1 MRKLKFHMKKLTL
14 AFATM
19 CKNEEHIIEKTLNA
33 IAPYVDYIVV
43 SDTGST
49 DKTLDIVKN
58 FLENTKIPGEIF
70 EDKWEGFDKNKT
82 LMMQHVFNKTDYV
95 LHLDADDILSGNFEF
110 NIDNN
115 QYDAYLMTLRREAQ
129 TFKAITI
136 YNNKLTWKFC
146 GVAHTGLKCIEKKH
160 FSIGDL
166 SDKGY
171 IIADAL
177 GSRIFDP
184 KKYLNDAEKLEKQ
197 FWDTLIDDPDDLNYR
212 SVFYTAQSYFDYGSI
227 YNDNTYIQK
236 ALQWYSIY
244 TKLSNTWCEEL
255 FEAQLRIARC
265 LIIINADFAKIKH
278 QFDKCILVFS
288 DRAEPYFYFGNY
300 CNQKNQHSL
309 AYEYL
314 IKAKNMCLE
323 SARSKYILFV
333 NNYCYGKYVNDEL
346 SVACYWTGK
355 YQEGLKYLLE
365 IIDDPEFSHHKN
377 RLEDNRQH
385 FNKKMLEL
393 GIR

>member
-1 MRKLKFHMKKLTL
+1 MKKSTL

-33 IAPYVDYIVV
+33 IAPYVDHIVI

-49 DKTLDIVKN
+49 DKTLDIIKN
-58 FLENTKIPGEIF
+58 FLERTKIPGEIF
-70 EDKWEGFDKNKT
+70 QDKWEGFGKNKT

-110 NIDNN
+110 NSHNN
-115 QYDAYLMTLRREAQ
+115 EYDAYLMMLKRGAQ

-136 YNNKLTWKFC
+136 YNNRLTWKFC
-146 GVAHTGLKCIEKKH
+146 GVAHTTLKCAEKKQI
-160 FSIGDL
+160 SVGDL
-166 SDKGY
+166 SNKGY
-171 IIADAL
+171 IIADAI

-184 KKYLNDAEKLEKQ
+184 KKYLYDAEKLEKQ
-197 FWDTLIDDPDDLNYR
+197 FWETLIDDPDGLNYR
-212 SVFYTAQSYFDYGSI
+212 SVFYTAQSYMDHALGN
-227 YNDNTYIQK
+227 NDVFYIK
-236 ALQWYSIY
+236 KSLQWYTLF
-244 TKLSNTWCEEL
+244 TKLANTWNEEH
-255 FEAQLRIARC
+255 FESQMRISQC
-265 LIIINADFAKIKH
+265 LIRLKEDFNKIKNEM
-278 QFDKCILVFS
+278 DKAISIFS
-288 DRAEPYFYFGNY
+288 DRAEPYFYFGEY
-300 CNQKNQHSL
+300 CNQNQKHEL

-314 IKAKNMCLE
+314 MKAKNISLE
-323 SARSKYILFV
+323 SAKSKYILFI
-333 NNYCYGKYVNDEL
+333 NNYCYGKYINDEL
-346 SVACYWTGK
+346 SVACYWTGRYK
-355 YQEGLKYLLE
+355 EGLEYLLE